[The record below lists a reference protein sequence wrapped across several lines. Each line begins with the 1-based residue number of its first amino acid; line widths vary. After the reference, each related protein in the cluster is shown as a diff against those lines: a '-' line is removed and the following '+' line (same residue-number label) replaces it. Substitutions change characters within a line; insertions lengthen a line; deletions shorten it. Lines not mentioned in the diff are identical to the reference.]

1 MKKLIFIALFVASFC
16 SSFARTKSTSKAKF
30 VAGNLTQIRICTYA
44 VNFAAL
50 AAAQGQDTFAIYN
63 NCNTAGGF
71 VLAPVKV
78 TASFDGTKPPQPNK
92 AQNIFSTQQY
102 AACPNK
108 CDIDLMLD
116 SALSNTSCAINLP
129 FDSVKQKINACTMPP
144 NNMFNCIVF
153 NPAVLTRYMQLNTIA
168 VVLVTVGLDPNQA
181 SVIVGYTAFD
191 KNKAIISNTQIIDSN
206 PFVYH
211 GASVN

>member
-71 VLAPVKV
+71 VLANQGDIE
-78 TASFDGTKPPQPNK
+78 ALLFRDERRAGNLQD
-92 AQNIFSTQQY
+92 
-102 AACPNK
+102 
-108 CDIDLMLD
+108 DIDRSLLKD
-116 SALSNTSCAINLP
+116 QKTLRRERY
-129 FDSVKQKINACTMPP
+129 FDDLKIQ
-144 NNMFNCIVF
+144 
-153 NPAVLTRYMQLNTIA
+153 AVLLKNPRLGGKDD
-168 VVLVTVGLDPNQA
+168 VGHRP
-181 SVIVGYTAFD
+181 
-191 KNKAIISNTQIIDSN
+191 
-206 PFVYH
+206 
-211 GASVN
+211 